1 MASMRDF
8 IKSIATVLPE
18 IPKPEKKPGLNERLI
33 WTGFALIAYLVMAI
47 TPLCGFGGHVTSTTS
62 SGVCAITGSTSTDQL
77 AFLRVVFA
85 STQGTLMELGIGP
98 IVTAGLILQLLVGSD
113 IIKLDM
119 SNPDDR
125 AIFGSSTKFLTL
137 IVIVGE
143 SMAYIFGGALGPLRP
158 GQELIIFIQLFVASL
173 SVLLL
178 DEMIQKGWGIGS
190 GVSLFI
196 LAGVCQTVIWYTFTP
211 ISVGVTQT
219 TSEIF
224 GFVPSLISSIFST
237 GFSYTTLANIAVRQY
252 KYPSL
257 LTFSLTVVMILVL
270 IYIEGIRVELPIT
283 STKYRGFQGVY
294 PIKLLYVS
302 NIPVILVS
310 ALGANVT
317 FFARLVQHYQC
328 PSGTCPS
335 GSWINFLGTW
345 PAPVNGTQS
354 SIPNGGLVYYLTAPQ
369 GVNYTIGDPL
379 HSIVYLLYLVGMA
392 VLFARLWVEIGGLN
406 PRAVAKNLMDADVQ
420 VPGFRRTGL
429 SIEQVLNR
437 YIPTLT
443 IIGGILIGL
452 VAGVSDLFGVFGSGI
467 GILLMVDIILQYY
480 QMLLKEQVEELSP
493 ALAGLIGAG

>member
-1 MASMRDF
+1 MRDF
-8 IKSIATVLPE
+8 IKSIGTVLPE
-18 IPKPEKKPGLNERLI
+18 IPKPEKKPTLNERFL
-33 WTGFALIAYLVMAI
+33 WTGFALIAYLVMAT
-47 TPLCGFGGHVTSTTS
+47 TPLFGFGGPGHQQ
-62 SGVCAITGSTSTDQL
+62 DQL

-98 IVTAGLILQLLVGSD
+98 IVTSGLILQLLVGSD

-119 SNPDDR
+119 SNPSDR
-125 AIFGSSTKFLTL
+125 AIFGSATKFLTI

-143 SMAYIFGGALGPLRP
+143 SLAYILGGALGPACSAGITTSCLTP
-158 GQELIIFIQLFVASL
+158 NQDLVIFGQLFVASIL
-173 SVLLL
+173 VLLL

-196 LAGVCQTVIWYTFTP
+196 LAGVCQTVMWYTFSP
-211 ISVGVTQT
+211 IPFSVSSTQT
-219 TSEIF
+219 EIF
-224 GFVPSLISSIFST
+224 GFVPALISSFFTNSLST
-237 GFSYTTLANIAVRQY
+237 IVIRDF

-257 LTFSLTVVMILVL
+257 LTFVLTLVMLLVL

-283 STKYRGFQGVY
+283 SIKYRGFQGVY

-317 FFARLVQHYQC
+317 FFSRLIYNYA
-328 PSGTCPS
+328 
-335 GSWINFLGTW
+335 GSSPPWWMKYIAVF
-345 PAPVNGTQS
+345 PAQTNSTS
-354 SIPNGGLVYYLTAPQ
+354 SAYPTGGIVYYMTAPQ
-369 GVNYTIGDPL
+369 GVNNTVADPI
-379 HSIVYLLYLVGMA
+379 HAAIYLLYLIGMA
-392 VLFARLWVEIGGLN
+392 VIFARLWVEIGGLN
-406 PRAVAKNLMDADVQ
+406 PRAVAKNLMDANVQ

-452 VAGVSDLFGVFGSGI
+452 VAGVSDLFGVFGTGI

-480 QMLLKEQVEELSP
+480 QMLLKEQVEEVSP
-493 ALAGLIGAG
+493 ALAGLLGAS

>member
-8 IKSIATVLPE
+8 IKNLATVLPE
-18 IPKPEKKPGLNERLI
+18 IPKPERKPSLNERFI
-33 WTGFALIAYLVMAI
+33 WTGFALIVYLVMAV
-47 TPLCGFGGHVTSTTS
+47 TPLCGFGGAGKSTAST
-62 SGVCAITGSTSTDQL
+62 GICAITGSTGTDQL

-113 IIKLDM
+113 IIRLDM

-125 AIFGSSTKFLTL
+125 SIFGSSTKFLTL

-143 SMAYIFGGALGPLRP
+143 SLAYIFGGALGVLRP
-158 GQELIIFIQLFVASL
+158 GQEIIIFVQLLLASL
-173 SVLLL
+173 TVLLL

-196 LAGVCQTVIWYTFTP
+196 LAGVCQTVMWYTFTP
-211 ISVGVTQT
+211 ISVAVTQT
-219 TSEIF
+219 TQEVF
-224 GFVPSLISSIFST
+224 GFIPALISAIFNT
-237 GFSYTTLANIAVRQY
+237 GFSYATLATVAVRGY

-257 LTFSLTVVMILVL
+257 LTFVLTLVMILVL

-317 FFARLVQHYQC
+317 FFTRLLHNYV
-328 PSGTCPS
+328 
-335 GSWINFLGTW
+335 GSSTNSYVNYLGVW
-345 PAPVNGTQS
+345 GNVNS
-354 SIPNGGLVYYLTAPQ
+354 SFPTGGLAYYITAPQ
-369 GVNYTIGDPL
+369 GVDQTIADPV
-379 HSIVYLLYLVGMA
+379 HSVIYLLYLVGMA

-406 PRAVAKNLMDADVQ
+406 PKAVAKNLMDADVQ

-429 SIEQVLNR
+429 SIEQVLSR

-452 VAGVSDLFGVFGSGI
+452 IAGVSDLFGVFGSGI

-480 QMLLKEQVEELSP
+480 QMLLKEQVEEISP

>member
-1 MASMRDF
+1 MASMREL

-18 IPKPEKKPGLNERLI
+18 IPKPERKPSLTERLI
-33 WTGFALIAYLVMAI
+33 WTAFALIAYLVMAV
-47 TPLCGFGGHVTSTTS
+47 TPLCGFGGHVASTTS
-62 SGVCAITGSTSTDQL
+62 TGICAITSSTGTDQL

-125 AIFGSSTKFLTL
+125 SIFGSATKLLTL

-143 SMAYIFGGALGPLRP
+143 SVAYIFGGALGFLRP
-158 GQELIIFIQLFVASL
+158 DQEIVIFIQLFIASIM
-173 SVLLL
+173 VLLL

-196 LAGVCQTVIWYTFTP
+196 LAGVCQTVMWYTFTP
-211 ISVGVTQT
+211 VTVAVSKT
-219 TSEIF
+219 ASEIF
-224 GFVPSLISSIFST
+224 GFVPATINALFST
-237 GFSYTTLANIAVRQY
+237 GFTYTTLLNIAVRQY

-257 LTFSLTVVMILVL
+257 LTFALTLVMILVL

-283 STKYRGFQGVY
+283 STKYRGFAGVY

-317 FFARLVQHYQC
+317 FFTRLLHNYA
-328 PSGTCPS
+328 
-335 GSWINFLGTW
+335 GSSPASWVNWLGTF
-345 PAPVNGTQS
+345 PANQTQS
-354 SIPNGGLVYYLTAPQ
+354 QYPTGGLVYYLTAPQ
-369 GVNYTIGDPL
+369 GVDQTIADPV
-379 HSIVYLLYLVGMA
+379 HSVVYLLYLVGMA

-406 PRAVAKNLMDADVQ
+406 PKAVAKNLMDADVQ

-452 VAGVSDLFGVFGSGI
+452 IAGVSDLFGVFGSGI

-480 QMLLKEQVEELSP
+480 QMLLKEQVEEVSP

>member
-1 MASMRDF
+1 MRDF
-8 IKSIATVLPE
+8 IKSVATVLPE
-18 IPKPEKKPGLNERLI
+18 IPKPEKKPTLNERFI
-33 WTGFALIAYLVMAI
+33 WTAFALMAYLVMAI
-47 TPLCGFGGHVTSTTS
+47 TPLYGFGGS
-62 SGVCAITGSTSTDQL
+62 ANQQDQL

-119 SNPDDR
+119 SNPEDR

-143 SMAYIFGGALGPLRP
+143 SIAYIVGGALGSLAPN
-158 GQELIIFIQLFVASL
+158 QEIVIFVQLFVASML
-173 SVLLL
+173 VLLL

-196 LAGVCQTVIWYTFTP
+196 LAGVCQTVLWYTFSP
-211 ISVGVTQT
+211 FSLRASQSSSQT
-219 TSEIF
+219 IIF
-224 GFVPSLISSIFST
+224 GFIPALISSFFTNSVTSIF
-237 GFSYTTLANIAVRQY
+237 VRDY

-257 LTFSLTVVMILVL
+257 LTFMLTVVMILVL
-270 IYIEGIRVELPIT
+270 VYIEGIRVELPIT

-310 ALGANVT
+310 ALAANVT
-317 FFARLVQHYQC
+317 FFTKILYN
-328 PSGTCPS
+328 SIG
-335 GSWINFLGTW
+335 GSTNSWVHLLGVWSQNSTST
-345 PAPVNGTQS
+345 AYPV
-354 SIPNGGLVYYLTAPQ
+354 GGLVYYITAPQ
-369 GVNYTIGDPL
+369 GLNQTIGDPI
-379 HSIVYLLYLVGMA
+379 HSAVYLLWLVGMS
-392 VLFARLWVEIGGLN
+392 VVFARLWVEIGGLN
-406 PRAVAKNLMDADVQ
+406 PKAVAKNLMDADVQ
-420 VPGFRRTGL
+420 VPGFRRSGL

-452 VAGVSDLFGVFGSGI
+452 IAGVSDLFGVFGSGI

-493 ALAGLIGAG
+493 ALAGVLGAT

>member
-1 MASMRDF
+1 LASLRDF
-8 IKSIATVLPE
+8 IKSVGTVLPE
-18 IPKPEKKPGLNERLI
+18 IPKPERKPTLNERFV
-33 WTGFALIAYLVMAI
+33 WTAIALVAYLVMAT
-47 TPLCGFGGHVTSTTS
+47 TPLYGFGGPGHQQ
-62 SGVCAITGSTSTDQL
+62 DQL

-98 IVTAGLILQLLVGSD
+98 IVTSGLILQLLVGSD
-113 IIKLDM
+113 IIKLNM
-119 SNPDDR
+119 SDSADR
-125 AIFGSSTKFLTL
+125 AIFGSATKFLTL

-143 SMAYIFGGALGPLRP
+143 SLAYILGGALGPACSAGVTTSCLTP
-158 GQELIIFIQLFVASL
+158 NQDLVIFVQLFIASL
-173 SVLLL
+173 MVLLL

-196 LAGVCQTVIWYTFTP
+196 LAGVCQTVMWYTFSPVPFSPTA
-211 ISVGVTQT
+211 GVT
-219 TSEIF
+219 ENF
-224 GFVPSLISSIFST
+224 GFIPATISAFFSNTLPSIV
-237 GFSYTTLANIAVRQY
+237 VRDF

-257 LTFSLTVVMILVL
+257 LTFALTLVMLLVL
-270 IYIEGIRVELPIT
+270 VYIEGIRVELPIT
-283 STKYRGFQGVY
+283 SIKYRGFQGVY

-317 FFARLVQHYQC
+317 FFSRLLYNYFGSNPPGWLHYVAQFPVQ
-328 PSGTCPS
+328 T
-335 GSWINFLGTW
+335 NT
-345 PAPVNGTQS
+345 TS
-354 SIPNGGLVYYLTAPQ
+354 SSYPTGGIVYFMTAPQ
-369 GVNYTIGDPL
+369 GVNQTIGDPI
-379 HSIVYLLYLVGMA
+379 HAIIYLLYLVGMA

-406 PRAVAKNLMDADVQ
+406 PKAVAKNLMDAQVQ

-429 SIEQVLNR
+429 SIEQMLNR

-452 VAGVSDLFGVFGSGI
+452 VAGVSDLFGVFGTGI

-480 QMLLKEQVEELSP
+480 QMLLKEQVEEVSP

>member
-8 IKSIATVLPE
+8 IKSLATVLPE
-18 IPKPEKKPGLNERLI
+18 IPKPEKKPGLNERFI
-33 WTGFALIAYLVMAI
+33 WTAFALVAYLIMAV
-47 TPLCGFGGHVTSTTS
+47 TPLCGFGGHVSSTTS
-62 SGVCAITGSTSTDQL
+62 TGVCALTSSTGSDQL

-125 AIFGSSTKFLTL
+125 SIFGSSTKFLTL

-143 SMAYIFGGALGPLRP
+143 SFAYIFGGALGPLRP
-158 GQELIIFIQLFVASL
+158 SQELVIFVQLFVASL
-173 SVLLL
+173 TVLLL
-178 DEMIQKGWGIGS
+178 DELIQKGWGIGS

-196 LAGVCQTVIWYTFTP
+196 LAGVCQTVMWYTFTP
-211 ISVGVTQT
+211 TSVAIS
-219 TSEIF
+219 TSVSEVF
-224 GFVPSLISSIFST
+224 GFIPATISAIFST
-237 GFSYTTLANIAVRQY
+237 GFTYATLLNIAVRQY

-257 LTFSLTVVMILVL
+257 LTFTLTVVMVLVL

-317 FFARLVQHYQC
+317 FFTRLLYNNYA
-328 PSGTCPS
+328 SS
-335 GSWINFLGTW
+335 SSSWLRLLGTW
-345 PAPVNGTQS
+345 PAAVNGTQS
-354 SIPNGGLVYYLTAPQ
+354 SYPSGGLVYYLTAPQ
-369 GVNYTIGDPL
+369 GVNQTIGDPV
-379 HSIVYLLYLVGMA
+379 HSIIYLLYLVGMA

-406 PRAVAKNLMDADVQ
+406 PKAVAKNLMDADVQ

-452 VAGVSDLFGVFGSGI
+452 IAGISDLFGVFGSGI
-467 GILLMVDIILQYY
+467 GMLLMVDIILQYY
-480 QMLLKEQVEELSP
+480 QMLLKEQVEEFSP

>member
-1 MASMRDF
+1 MREF
-8 IKSIATVLPE
+8 IKSVGTILPE
-18 IPKPEKKPGLNERLI
+18 IPKPEKKPSLNERFV
-33 WTGFALIAYLVMAI
+33 WTGFALIAYLIMAT
-47 TPLCGFGGHVTSTTS
+47 TPLYGFGGPGHQQ
-62 SGVCAITGSTSTDQL
+62 DQL

-98 IVTAGLILQLLVGSD
+98 IVTSGLILQLLVGSD
-113 IIKLDM
+113 IIKLNM
-119 SNPDDR
+119 SDSADR
-125 AIFGSSTKFLTL
+125 AIFGSATKFLTL

-143 SMAYIFGGALGPLRP
+143 SLAYILGGALGPACSAGVTANCLSAN
-158 GQELIIFIQLFVASL
+158 QDLIIFVQLFVASL
-173 SVLLL
+173 MVLLL

-196 LAGVCQTVIWYTFTP
+196 LAGVCQTVMWYTFSP
-211 ISVGVTQT
+211 IPFAVSSTQT
-219 TSEIF
+219 ELF
-224 GFVPSLISSIFST
+224 GFIPALVSSFFTNTIPTIFVR
-237 GFSYTTLANIAVRQY
+237 GF

-257 LTFSLTVVMILVL
+257 LTFILTLVMLLVL

-283 STKYRGFQGVY
+283 SIKYRGFQGVY

-317 FFARLVQHYQC
+317 FFSRLLYNYVGSNPPWWFHY
-328 PSGTCPS
+328 
-335 GSWINFLGTW
+335 IAAF
-345 PAPVNGTQS
+345 PAASTNATTS
-354 SIPNGGLVYYLTAPQ
+354 SSYPTGGIVYYMTAPQ
-369 GVNYTIGDPL
+369 GVNNTIADPI
-379 HSIVYLLYLVGMA
+379 HAAIYLFYLVGMA

-406 PRAVAKNLMDADVQ
+406 PRAVAKNLMDAQVQ

-429 SIEQVLNR
+429 SIEQMLNR

-452 VAGVSDLFGVFGSGI
+452 VAGVSDLFGVFGTGI

-480 QMLLKEQVEELSP
+480 QMLLKEQVEEVSP

>member
-1 MASMRDF
+1 MASVRDF
-8 IKSIATVLPE
+8 IKSVGTVLPE
-18 IPKPEKKPGLNERLI
+18 IPKPEKKPSLNERFV
-33 WTGFALIAYLVMAI
+33 WTGIALIAYLVMAT
-47 TPLCGFGGHVTSTTS
+47 TPLYGF
-62 SGVCAITGSTSTDQL
+62 SGVGQNDQL

-98 IVTAGLILQLLVGSD
+98 IVTSGLILQLLVGSD

-119 SNPDDR
+119 SDSADR
-125 AIFGSSTKFLTL
+125 AIFGSATKFLTI

-143 SMAYIFGGALGPLRP
+143 SLAYIYGGALGSL
-158 GQELIIFIQLFVASL
+158 GQTQALVVFVQLFIASL
-173 SVLLL
+173 LVLLL
-178 DEMIQKGWGIGS
+178 DELIQKGWGIGS

-196 LAGVCQTVIWYTFTP
+196 LAGVCQTVLWYTFAP
-211 ISVGVTQT
+211 IPFEVSAGVTAY
-219 TSEIF
+219 F
-224 GFVPSLISSIFST
+224 GFIPYTISAFFT
-237 GFSYTTLANIAVRQY
+237 NTLPTIVVRDF

-257 LTFSLTVVMILVL
+257 LTFALTIVMLLVL
-270 IYIEGIRVELPIT
+270 VYIEGIRVELPIT
-283 STKYRGFQGVY
+283 SIKYRGFQGVY

-310 ALGANVT
+310 ALGANLT
-317 FFARLVQHYQC
+317 FFSRILDNYYGANP
-328 PSGTCPS
+328 PSWFH
-335 GSWINFLGTW
+335 WIAVF
-345 PAPVNGTQS
+345 PVATTNSTTNTS
-354 SIPNGGLVYYLTAPQ
+354 YPIGGFMYYLTAPQ
-369 GVNYTIGDPL
+369 SVSQTVGDPI
-379 HSIVYLLYLVGMA
+379 HSVVYLLYLVGMA

-429 SIEQVLNR
+429 SIEQMLNR

-452 VAGVSDLFGVFGSGI
+452 VAGVSDLFGVFGTGI

-480 QMLLKEQVEELSP
+480 QMLLKEQVEEVSP

>member
-1 MASMRDF
+1 MREF
-8 IKSIATVLPE
+8 IKSVGTVLPE
-18 IPKPEKKPGLNERLI
+18 IPKPETKPSLNERFV
-33 WTGFALIAYLVMAI
+33 WTGIALIAYLVMAT
-47 TPLCGFGGHVTSTTS
+47 TPLYSFGGPNSQQ
-62 SGVCAITGSTSTDQL
+62 DQL

-98 IVTAGLILQLLVGSD
+98 IVTSGLILQLLVGSE

-119 SNPDDR
+119 SDSADR
-125 AIFGSSTKFLTL
+125 AIFGSATKLLTL
-137 IVIVGE
+137 IVICGE
-143 SMAYIFGGALGPLRP
+143 SVAYIFGGALNHTQTVNGVVTSIPLTST
-158 GQELIIFIQLFVASL
+158 EALIIFIQLFIASL
-173 SVLLL
+173 IVLLL

-196 LAGVCQTVIWYTFTP
+196 LAGVCQTVLWYTFSP
-211 ISVGVTQT
+211 INFGNPP
-219 TSEIF
+219 EIF
-224 GFVPSLISSIFST
+224 GFIPATIGAAFSNNLSSVVI
-237 GFSYTTLANIAVRQY
+237 RQF

-257 LTFSLTVVMILVL
+257 LTFSLTLVMLLVL
-270 IYIEGIRVELPIT
+270 VYIEGIRVELPIT
-283 STKYRGFQGVY
+283 SIKYRGFQGVY

-317 FFARLVQHYQC
+317 FFSKLINNYVGLNPPWWFHYIAVF
-328 PSGTCPS
+328 PTNSTS
-335 GSWINFLGTW
+335 T
-345 PAPVNGTQS
+345 AS
-354 SIPNGGLVYYLTAPQ
+354 SYPIGGIVYYMTAPQ
-369 GVNYTIGDPL
+369 TVSQTVGDPI
-379 HSIVYLLYLVGMA
+379 HSAIYLLYLVGMA

-429 SIEQVLNR
+429 SIEQMLNR

-452 VAGVSDLFGVFGSGI
+452 VAGVSDLFGVFGTGI

-480 QMLLKEQVEELSP
+480 QMLLKEQVEEVSP

>member
-1 MASMRDF
+1 MASMREV
-8 IKSIATVLPE
+8 IKNLATVLPE
-18 IPKPEKKPGLNERLI
+18 IPKPERKPSLNERFI
-33 WTGFALIAYLVMAI
+33 WTGFALIAYLVMAV
-47 TPLCGFGGHVTSTTS
+47 TPLCGFGGHATATASA
-62 SGVCAITGSTSTDQL
+62 GVCALTGSTGTDQL

-119 SNPDDR
+119 SNSEDR
-125 AIFGSSTKFLTL
+125 SIFGSSTKFLTL

-143 SMAYIFGGALGPLRP
+143 SLAYIFGGALGVLRP
-158 GQELIIFIQLFVASL
+158 GQEMIIFIQLLLASMT
-173 SVLLL
+173 VLLL

-196 LAGVCQTVIWYTFTP
+196 LAGVCQTVMWYTFTP
-211 ISVGVTQT
+211 TSLAVTRT
-219 TSEIF
+219 TQEIF
-224 GFVPSLISSIFST
+224 GFIPALISAIFNT
-237 GFSYTTLANIAVRQY
+237 GFTYTTLAAVAVRGY

-257 LTFSLTVVMILVL
+257 LTFVLTLVMILVL

-317 FFARLVQHYQC
+317 FFTRLLHNYV
-328 PSGTCPS
+328 
-335 GSWINFLGTW
+335 GSSTTSVVNYLGVW
-345 PAPVNGTQS
+345 GNVNS
-354 SIPNGGLVYYLTAPQ
+354 SYPTGGLAYYITAPQ
-369 GVNYTIGDPL
+369 GVDQTIGDPV
-379 HSIVYLLYLVGMA
+379 HSVIYLLYLVGMA

-406 PRAVAKNLMDADVQ
+406 AKAVAKNLMDADVQ

-429 SIEQVLNR
+429 SIEQVLGR

-452 VAGVSDLFGVFGSGI
+452 IAGVSDLFGVFGSGI

-480 QMLLKEQVEELSP
+480 QMLLKEQVEEISP

>member
-1 MASMRDF
+1 MREF
-8 IKSIATVLPE
+8 IKSVGTVLPE
-18 IPKPEKKPGLNERLI
+18 IPKPERKPTLNERFV
-33 WTGFALIAYLVMAI
+33 WTGFALVAYLVMAT
-47 TPLCGFGGHVTSTTS
+47 TPLYGFGGP
-62 SGVCAITGSTSTDQL
+62 GRQQDQL

-98 IVTAGLILQLLVGSD
+98 IVTSGLILQLLVGSD
-113 IIKLDM
+113 IIHLKM
-119 SNPDDR
+119 SDPADR

-143 SMAYIFGGALGPLRP
+143 SFAYILGGALGPACSGAIVANCLTP
-158 GQELIIFIQLFVASL
+158 NQDLVIFIQLFIASL
-173 SVLLL
+173 LVLLL

-196 LAGVCQTVIWYTFTP
+196 LAGVTQTVFWYTFSP
-211 ISVGVTQT
+211 LSVRVTRT

-224 GFVPSLISSIFST
+224 GFLPALISSFFSN
-237 GFSYTTLANIAVRQY
+237 TLPNIVVRQFR
-252 KYPSL
+252 YPSL
-257 LTFSLTVVMILVL
+257 LTFMLTMVMLLVL
-270 IYIEGIRVELPIT
+270 VYIEGIRVELPIT
-283 STKYRGFQGVY
+283 SIKYRGFQGVY

-310 ALGANVT
+310 ALGANIT
-317 FFARLVQHYQC
+317 FFTRILYSYVGNS
-328 PSGTCPS
+328 PN
-335 GSWINFLGTW
+335 SWLRYIGTW
-345 PAPVNGTQS
+345 PPAVNGTTPS
-354 SIPNGGLVYYLTAPQ
+354 YPNGGLVYYMTAPQ
-369 GVNYTIGDPL
+369 GVDATVADPL
-379 HSIVYLLYLVGMA
+379 HAIIYLLYLVGMA
-392 VLFARLWVEIGGLN
+392 VLFAKLWVEIGGLN
-406 PRAVAKNLMDADVQ
+406 PRAVAKNLMDANVQ

-480 QMLLKEQVEELSP
+480 QMLLKEQVDEVSP

>member
-1 MASMRDF
+1 MASARDF
-8 IKSIATVLPE
+8 IKSVGTVLPE
-18 IPKPEKKPGLNERLI
+18 IPKPERKPSLNERFV
-33 WTGFALIAYLVMAI
+33 WTAIALVAYLVMAT
-47 TPLCGFGGHVTSTTS
+47 TPLYGF
-62 SGVCAITGSTSTDQL
+62 SGVGQNDQL

-98 IVTAGLILQLLVGSD
+98 IVTSGLILQLLVGSD

-119 SNPDDR
+119 SDSADR
-125 AIFGSSTKFLTL
+125 AIFGSATKFLTL

-143 SMAYIFGGALGPLRP
+143 SLAYIYGGALGSL
-158 GQELIIFIQLFVASL
+158 GQTQALVVFVQLFVASL
-173 SVLLL
+173 LVLLL
-178 DEMIQKGWGIGS
+178 DELIQKGWGIGS

-196 LAGVCQTVIWYTFTP
+196 LAGVCQTVLWYTFSPVPFQVST
-211 ISVGVTQT
+211 GV
-219 TSEIF
+219 SAYF
-224 GFVPSLISSIFST
+224 GFIPYTISAFFT
-237 GFSYTTLANIAVRQY
+237 NTLPTILVRDF

-257 LTFSLTVVMILVL
+257 LTFSLTLVMLLVL
-270 IYIEGIRVELPIT
+270 VYIEGIRVELPIT
-283 STKYRGFQGVY
+283 SIKYRGFQGVY

-317 FFARLVQHYQC
+317 FFTRMLYNYYTINAPSWFHYIAQFNSNSTAGSY
-328 PSGTCPS
+328 PIGPVDGGT
-335 GSWINFLGTW
+335 
-345 PAPVNGTQS
+345 
-354 SIPNGGLVYYLTAPQ
+354 PNLAYYITAPQ
-369 GVNYTIGDPL
+369 SVSQTVGDPI
-379 HSIVYLLYLVGMA
+379 HSAIYLLYLVGMA

-429 SIEQVLNR
+429 SIEQMLNR

-452 VAGVSDLFGVFGSGI
+452 VAGVSDLFGVFGTGI

-480 QMLLKEQVEELSP
+480 QMLLKEQVEEVSP

>member
-1 MASMRDF
+1 MRDF
-8 IKSIATVLPE
+8 IKSVGTVLPE
-18 IPKPEKKPGLNERLI
+18 IPKPEKKPTLNERFV
-33 WTGFALIAYLVMAI
+33 WTAIALVAYLVMAV
-47 TPLCGFGGHVTSTTS
+47 TPLYGF
-62 SGVCAITGSTSTDQL
+62 SGTQANNQL
-77 AFLRVVFA
+77 SFLRVVFA

-119 SNPDDR
+119 GDSADR
-125 AIFGSSTKFLTL
+125 AIFGSATKLLTF

-143 SMAYIFGGALGPLRP
+143 SLAYIYGGALGVL
-158 GQELIIFIQLFVASL
+158 GQTQSLVVFVQLFVASVL
-173 SVLLL
+173 VLLL
-178 DEMIQKGWGIGS
+178 DELIQKGWGIGS

-196 LAGVCQTVIWYTFTP
+196 LAGVAQTVMWYTFSP
-211 ISVGVTQT
+211 ITFALTST
-219 TSEIF
+219 TSAYF
-224 GFVPSLISSIFST
+224 GFIPATISAFFSNTLPSIV
-237 GFSYTTLANIAVRQY
+237 VREF

-257 LTFSLTVVMILVL
+257 LTFALTIVMILVL

-283 STKYRGFQGVY
+283 SIKYRGFQGVY

-310 ALGANVT
+310 ALGANIT
-317 FFARLVQHYQC
+317 FFSRLLYNYT
-328 PSGTCPS
+328 GT
-335 GSWINFLGTW
+335 GS
-345 PAPVNGTQS
+345 APWWLSAIAVFPRNSTAGSYPT
-354 SIPNGGLVYYLTAPQ
+354 GGIVYYMTPPQ
-369 GVNYTIGDPL
+369 GVSQTIGDPI
-379 HSIVYLLYLVGMA
+379 HSVIYLLYLVGMA

-429 SIEQVLNR
+429 SIEQMLNR

-452 VAGVSDLFGVFGSGI
+452 IAGVSDLFGVFGTGI

-480 QMLLKEQVEELSP
+480 QMLLKEQVEEVSP

>member
-1 MASMRDF
+1 LASVRDF
-8 IKSIATVLPE
+8 IKSVGTVLPE
-18 IPKPEKKPGLNERLI
+18 IPKPEKKPSLNERFV
-33 WTGFALIAYLVMAI
+33 WTGIALIAYLVMAT
-47 TPLCGFGGHVTSTTS
+47 TPLYGF
-62 SGVCAITGSTSTDQL
+62 SGVGQNDQL

-98 IVTAGLILQLLVGSD
+98 IVTSGLILQLLVGSD

-119 SNPDDR
+119 SDSADR
-125 AIFGSSTKFLTL
+125 AIFGSATKFLTI

-143 SMAYIFGGALGPLRP
+143 SLAYIYGGALGSL
-158 GQELIIFIQLFVASL
+158 GQTQALVVFVQLFIASL
-173 SVLLL
+173 LVLLL
-178 DEMIQKGWGIGS
+178 DELIQKGWGIGS

-196 LAGVCQTVIWYTFTP
+196 LAGVCQTVLWYTFAP
-211 ISVGVTQT
+211 IPFEVSAGVTAY
-219 TSEIF
+219 F
-224 GFVPSLISSIFST
+224 GFIPYTISAFFT
-237 GFSYTTLANIAVRQY
+237 NTLPTIVVRDF

-257 LTFSLTVVMILVL
+257 LTFALTIVMLLVL
-270 IYIEGIRVELPIT
+270 VYIEGIRVELPIT
-283 STKYRGFQGVY
+283 SIKYRGFQGVY

-310 ALGANVT
+310 ALGANLT
-317 FFARLVQHYQC
+317 FFSRILDNYYGANP
-328 PSGTCPS
+328 PSWFH
-335 GSWINFLGTW
+335 WIAVF
-345 PAPVNGTQS
+345 PVATTNSTTNTS
-354 SIPNGGLVYYLTAPQ
+354 YPIGGFMYYLTAPQ
-369 GVNYTIGDPL
+369 SVSQTVGDPI
-379 HSIVYLLYLVGMA
+379 HSVVYLLYLVGMA

-429 SIEQVLNR
+429 SIEQMLNR

-452 VAGVSDLFGVFGSGI
+452 VAGVSDLFGVFGTGI

-480 QMLLKEQVEELSP
+480 QMLLKEQVEEVSP

>member
-1 MASMRDF
+1 MRDF
-8 IKSIATVLPE
+8 VKSVGTVLPE
-18 IPKPEKKPGLNERLI
+18 IPKPEKKPSLNERFL
-33 WTGFALIAYLVMAI
+33 WTALALVLYLVMAT
-47 TPLCGFGGHVTSTTS
+47 TPLYSFGGP
-62 SGVCAITGSTSTDQL
+62 GAQTDQL

-119 SNPDDR
+119 SDPSDR
-125 AIFGSSTKFLTL
+125 AIFGSATKLLTMV
-137 IVIVGE
+137 VIVGE
-143 SMAYIFGGALGPLRP
+143 SLAYILGGALDHTDPTTGALVALTST
-158 GQELIIFIQLFVASL
+158 QALVVFIQLFIASIL
-173 SVLLL
+173 VLLL

-196 LAGVCQTVIWYTFTP
+196 LAGVCQTVAWYTFSPFPFTA
-211 ISVGVTQT
+211 TQG
-219 TSEIF
+219 SPAQIF
-224 GFVPSLISSIFST
+224 GFIPATISAFFSNTLPSIVIRDF
-237 GFSYTTLANIAVRQY
+237 

-257 LTFSLTVVMILVL
+257 LTFVLTIVMILVL

-283 STKYRGFQGVY
+283 SIKYRGFQGVY

-310 ALGANVT
+310 ALGANVV
-317 FFARLVQHYQC
+317 FFARLLYNNF
-328 PSGTCPS
+328 GTSWWMPYVAQFNTNS
-335 GSWINFLGTW
+335 SSQIPIGPATGGS
-345 PAPVNGTQS
+345 
-354 SIPNGGLVYYLTAPQ
+354 PNLAYYITAPQ
-369 GVNYTIGDPL
+369 SVSQTVADPF
-379 HSIVYLLYLVGMA
+379 HSIIYLLYLVGMA

-406 PRAVAKNLMDADVQ
+406 PKAVAKNLMDANVQ

-443 IIGGILIGL
+443 IIGGVLIGL
-452 VAGVSDLFGVFGSGI
+452 IAGVSDLFGVFGSGI

-480 QMLLKEQVEELSP
+480 QMLLKEQVEEISP